1 MTRVPV
7 RLLLAG
13 LLLLLLAPRPARAV
27 DEWYDHYLQA
37 RDKDIPAER
46 WEACV
51 ENIDAALRLRS
62 RPGTDIQTYG
72 LQFLDYLPYHYKGL
86 CLLRQEK
93 YADAIEAFN
102 RAENA
107 VAVTRSRLRADFAR
121 LKSEAEDAEAA
132 RLTRLARAEARR
144 LLQEARALGRR
155 REWEEALAQLARA
168 EVLAQGLDTE
178 TLQTITR
185 EKERLQEAQR
195 TEREATART
204 QRIRERL
211 ADGDRLLAEGQWTE
225 ARVAYDEVLELD
237 PGNARA
243 IEGQRVADERIQASL
258 DRAQIEAAFARGRE
272 LFDAGQY
279 EAAVGP
285 LTEADAAGHAE
296 ASRLLAR
303 NRQILEGL
311 RRQRELRAEIQRLE
325 ERGEALL
332 AEGRFPE
339 AQVAFEALLQ
349 LDPGH
354 ARAQERLAA
363 AERRTG
369 EALRDQWFPN
379 RKPTLALFDYEGP
392 VVETDTLALQGVTTD
407 DRAIVKV
414 EFHVGGQ
421 LVGEEVPE
429 DDPVNPTRMLPFA
442 RELPLVP
449 GPNEITVIVTDGG
462 GLSETVTISVERRLR
477 FYETPLFLPSAG
489 AAALGLVGLGWVA
502 QRLRRR
508 RALRRRFNPYIAGAP
523 VLDEDMFYGR
533 EKLTA
538 RMLST
543 LHRNS
548 LMITG
553 ERRIGKTTFLHH
565 LSKVLASD
573 EAGDWAFFPIF
584 VDLQGVPEHTFFHAL
599 MAEVVD
605 TIDLSGETRSSL
617 RLRPEPDGYEARD
630 FSHDLKRVIEELKTR
645 TSRRVKLA
653 LLLDEVD
660 VLNEYSESVNQRLR
674 GIFMKSFSENLVAVM
689 SGVGIRRRWKS
700 EVSPWYNFFD
710 EIELAPFSR
719 EEAEALIRE
728 PVAGVFRW
736 KAEAVERILE
746 LSRLRPY
753 LVQKYCVHSL
763 NRMLEDGR
771 STVRLEDV
779 EAARVVVEAE
789 AAGGEPHGAAAV
801 AD

>member
-1 MTRVPV
+1 
-7 RLLLAG
+7 
-13 LLLLLLAPRPARAV
+13 V
-27 DEWYDHYLQA
+27 DEWYDFYLQA
-37 RDKDIPAER
+37 RDRDIPAEQ
-46 WEACV
+46 WDACV
-51 ENIDAALRLRS
+51 ENLDQALRLRP
-62 RPGTDIQTYG
+62 RAGVNIQTYG
-72 LQFLDYLPYHYKGL
+72 LQFLDYLPHFQMGR
-86 CLLRQEK
+86 CLLGQKK
-93 YADAIEAFN
+93 YLEAIEAFN

-107 VAVTRSRLRADFAR
+107 GAVTESSEHAELARLRSEAQNAHRAR
-121 LKSEAEDAEAA
+121 LS
-132 RLTRLARAEARR
+132 RLARAEMQR
-144 LLQEARALGRR
+144 LRNEARALERR
-155 REWEEALAQLARA
+155 REWEEALAL
-168 EVLAQGLDTE
+168 LAQAAILAGDLDTE
-178 TLQTITR
+178 TLQAITR
-185 EKERLQEAQR
+185 DQERLQEAQR
-195 TEREATART
+195 AERENTARAR
-204 QRIRERL
+204 RIRQRL

-225 ARVAYDEVLELD
+225 ARVAYDEVIELD

-243 IEGQRVADERIQASL
+243 LEGQRVADERIQASRT
-258 DRAQIEAAFARGRE
+258 RAQVQAAYARGRE

-279 EAAVGP
+279 EEAVGP
-285 LTEADAAGHAE
+285 LTEAAAADHAE
-296 ASRLLAR
+296 ARKLLAE
-303 NRQILEGL
+303 NRQILERL
-311 RRQRELRAEIQRLE
+311 RGQRELRAEIERLAA
-325 ERGEALL
+325 RGEELM

-339 AQVAFEALLQ
+339 AQVAFESLLQ

-354 ARAQERLAA
+354 ARAAERLAA
-363 AERRTG
+363 AERRTS
-369 EALRDQWFPN
+369 EELFARWFPN
-379 RKPTLALFDYEGP
+379 RRPDLFFFESEGP
-392 VVETDTLALQGVTTD
+392 IVETDTLALRGVATD
-407 DRAIVKV
+407 DRAIAKLV
-414 EFHVGGQ
+414 FYVGGQ
-421 LVGEEVPE
+421 LVSEIVPE
-429 DDPVNPTRMLPFA
+429 DDPVNPKRVQTFVQ
-442 RELPLVP
+442 ELPLNP
-449 GPNEITVIVTDGG
+449 GPNEIAVTVTDSG
-462 GLSETVTISVERRLR
+462 GLSHTLAINVERRLL

-489 AAALGLVGLGWVA
+489 AVALGLVGMGWVA
-502 QRLRRR
+502 HRLRRR
-508 RALRRRFNPYIAGAP
+508 RAMRRRFNPYIAGAP
-523 VLDEDMFYGR
+523 VLDEHMFYGR

-573 EAGDWAFFPIF
+573 EAGEWQFFPVF
-584 VDLQGVPEHTFFHAL
+584 VDLQGVPEETFFHAL
-599 MAEVVD
+599 MAEVAD
-605 TIDLSGETRSSL
+605 TIDLSAETRASL

-630 FSHDLKRVIEELKTR
+630 FSHDLKQVIEELKTR

-710 EIELAPFSR
+710 EIQLSPFSR

-728 PVAGVFRW
+728 PVAGIFRW
-736 KAEAVERILE
+736 KAEAVERILD

-763 NRMLEDGR
+763 NHMLEQGR
-771 STVRLEDV
+771 FTVRLEDV

-789 AAGGEPHGAAAV
+789 TEESEPEAPPDSGVAV